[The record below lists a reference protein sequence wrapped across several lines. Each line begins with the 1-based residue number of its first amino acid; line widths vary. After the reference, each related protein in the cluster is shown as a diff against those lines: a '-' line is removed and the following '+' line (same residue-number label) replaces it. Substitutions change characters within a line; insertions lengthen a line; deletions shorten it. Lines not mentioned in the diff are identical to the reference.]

1 MLLSSLGALYEEKS
15 VLSESTPLSSGS
27 ASFAG
32 LGVQVGA
39 TWAKS
44 AFRSP
49 RSCLEV
55 PSRSGQDRQVGLVGL
70 VLLSE
75 LWKRPRT
82 SPESS
87 RIGGQ
92 SLSKRQDI

>member
-39 TWAKS
+39 TWTKS
-44 AFRSP
+44 PVRSP
-49 RSCLEV
+49 KSGLEM
-55 PSRSGQDRQVGLVGL
+55 PSQSGQDRQVWPVGA
-70 VLLSE
+70 VLLPE
-75 LWKRPRT
+75 LWK
-82 SPESS
+82 SPQTTRE
-87 RIGGQ
+87 
-92 SLSKRQDI
+92 LSQV